1 MSTRSHAA
9 RSLFASCALLMA
21 GDASAHGLWGHIHVT
36 GWAVENMPDDE
47 LREFLLEPE
56 VFNALLFGAT
66 FTDSGYAVDSSA
78 SRAYSEHTH
87 WEPFIEDFISWVQIN
102 DPPPWDSLESRKR
115 VAFLMGCAS
124 HGLQDTLFDSLFLYR
139 VDEHDG
145 KGQDEADPATDG
157 FLVMDEHVRFV
168 PEQDLPMDT
177 LLELYAGLDEEITE
191 EIILN
196 ALNFVTSVY
205 INDEA
210 GLNIAATI
218 GASNEKALAWTRT
231 HYMDPSVPGS
241 LRAEIFP
248 TMRHQQALWARLHGE
263 LSADDAAV
271 FAYPEAPRR
280 LLSADHTS
288 AGSWSSLI
296 FGAGVRYEDDLV
308 DLIGPDGESVDFTQ
322 ANTRWG
328 AEYTRLVRLQPAV
341 DLIPGGW
348 YTARLRAGIQTI
360 DGQTSTTPFE
370 HVFQVACDADS
381 AEDCADL
388 GEIAI
393 ASIDG
398 VPEEPSDTG
407 GEATTGCGGGCASA
421 RGGAAGL
428 PLLLLLGACRRR
440 RMS

>member
-1 MSTRSHAA
+1 
-9 RSLFASCALLMA
+9 
-21 GDASAHGLWGHIHVT
+21 
-36 GWAVENMPDDE
+36 
-47 LREFLLEPE
+47 
-56 VFNALLFGAT
+56 
-66 FTDSGYAVDSSA
+66 
-78 SRAYSEHTH
+78 
-87 WEPFIEDFISWVQIN
+87 
-102 DPPPWDSLESRKR
+102 
-115 VAFLMGCAS
+115 
-124 HGLQDTLFDSLFLYR
+124 
-139 VDEHDG
+139 
-145 KGQDEADPATDG
+145 
-157 FLVMDEHVRFV
+157 
-168 PEQDLPMDT
+168 MDT

-370 HVFQVACDADS
+370 HVFQVACDPDS